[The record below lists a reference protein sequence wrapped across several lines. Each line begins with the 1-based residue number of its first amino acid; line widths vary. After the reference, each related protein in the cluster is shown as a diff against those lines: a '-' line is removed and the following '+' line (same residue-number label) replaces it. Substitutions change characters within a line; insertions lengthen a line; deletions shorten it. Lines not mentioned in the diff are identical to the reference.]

1 MPVTAPG
8 GRWLSLV
15 SVALFFI
22 AWELVCRSGWINP
35 VLLSAPSGIVAA
47 GAELMSHRMLW
58 LDLAYTALAFAMA
71 LGSAIL
77 GGAAVGGLIGYS
89 RTAYFVVNPF
99 VVAING
105 LPKVVLMPLV
115 VLWVGIGSAASVFL
129 GALMASFPI
138 LTATF
143 SGIRALDPD
152 HVRLARSFG
161 AGSRVIVRTIV
172 IPGVAP
178 YLLSGVRVGL
188 NYAMV
193 GVLIAEFFGASQ
205 GVGYRMMLLMANF
218 EVASFF
224 AYLLI
229 VASFTLGATT
239 LVHAVE
245 RRATRWR
252 PDALRAPGGL

>member
-1 MPVTAPG
+1 VTPSR
-8 GRWLSLV
+8 GRWLSLA

-22 AWELVCRSGWINP
+22 VWEAVCRAGWINP

-47 GAELMSHRMLW
+47 GMVLLSHSMIW
-58 LDLAYTALAFAMA
+58 LDLAYTALAFVMA
-71 LGSAIL
+71 LGVAIV
-77 GGAAVGGLIGYS
+77 GGAVVGGVIGYS

-129 GALMASFPI
+129 GAVMASFPI

-161 AGSRVIVRTIV
+161 AGPRVIARTIV
-172 IPGVAP
+172 APGVAP
-178 YLLSGVRVGL
+178 YLLSGIRVGL

-229 VASFTLGATT
+229 VAAFTLATT
-239 LVHAVE
+239 SLLQAVE
-245 RRATRWR
+245 RRVTHWR
-252 PDALRAPGGL
+252 PDALSPIGGM